1 MSFVR
6 IKENETDRADD
17 AASLR
22 RKGTPMT
29 SNGTSAVSERSAHSA
44 PSAPARVDWVDY
56 AKGICIVMV
65 VMMHSVLGVEA
76 AAGQTGFMH
85 LLVAFAKPFRMPD
98 FFLIS
103 GLFLSV
109 VIGRDW
115 RTFLDRKVVHFAY
128 FYVLWVTIQF
138 GFKATAFAAETGW
151 THVGLMYLES
161 FIEPFGTLWFIYL
174 LPVFFVV
181 AKATRKMPPP
191 AIWAVAALLE
201 MAHVATG
208 WTVIDEFCARFVYFY
223 SGYLL
228 ADYVFAL
235 SDRARAQ
242 PRLALA
248 GLAGWALVNGSVV
261 KFGFSEWPLISLM
274 LGLSGACAI
283 VTLGTLLARAHW
295 LNFLRFC
302 GEHSIVIYLAFF
314 LPMAATRTLLLKA
327 GVIPDIGT
335 ISLVVTIMGVAGAL
349 ALWQIALKVGADF
362 LFERPAAFWIAPKKP
377 RATLQAAE

>member
-1 MSFVR
+1 
-6 IKENETDRADD
+6 
-17 AASLR
+17 
-22 RKGTPMT
+22 MT
-29 SNGTSAVSERSAHSA
+29 TNGTSALTERPALPA
-44 PSAPARVDWVDY
+44 PGRVDWVDY

-109 VIGRDW
+109 VIDRDW
-115 RTFLDRKVVHFAY
+115 RTYLDRKVVHFGY
-128 FYVLWVTIQF
+128 FYLLWVTIQF
-138 GFKATAFAAETGW
+138 GFKAPVFAAESGW
-151 THVGLMYLES
+151 GHVGMLYLES

-181 AKATRKMPPP
+181 TKATRKMPPLL
-191 AIWAVAALLE
+191 IWGILALLE
-201 MAHVATG
+201 SAHFATG

-223 SGYLL
+223 SGYLF

-235 SDRARAQ
+235 SDRARTR
-242 PRLALA
+242 PSLALA
-248 GLAGWALVNGSVV
+248 GSAAWALINGGLVAS
-261 KFGFSEWPLISLM
+261 GYSEWPLVSLL

-283 VTLGTLLARAHW
+283 VTTGTLLARAHW
-295 LNFLRFC
+295 LDFLRFC

-327 GVIPDIGT
+327 GFIHDIGT
-335 ISLVVTIMGVAGAL
+335 VSLIVTVAGVVGAL
-349 ALWQIALKVGADF
+349 ALWRIALAAGADF
-362 LFERPAAFWIAPKKP
+362 LFERPATFWIAPKKASP
-377 RATLQAAE
+377 ALQAAE

>member
-1 MSFVR
+1 
-6 IKENETDRADD
+6 
-17 AASLR
+17 
-22 RKGTPMT
+22 MT
-29 SNGTSAVSERSAHSA
+29 LNGTSGLTERSAQSA
-44 PSAPARVDWVDY
+44 PVRIDWVDY

-109 VIGRDW
+109 VIDRDW
-115 RTFLDRKVVHFAY
+115 RTYLDRKVVHFAY

-138 GFKATAFAAETGW
+138 GFKAPSFAAETSWAHAGF
-151 THVGLMYLES
+151 LYLES

-181 AKATRKMPPP
+181 AKATRRMPPL
-191 AIWAVAALLE
+191 AIWGVAALLE
-201 MAHVATG
+201 MAHIATG

-223 SGYLL
+223 SGFLL
-228 ADYVFAL
+228 AGYVFAL
-235 SDRARAQ
+235 SDRARAR
-242 PRLALA
+242 PALALA
-248 GLAGWALVNGSVV
+248 GLAFWALINSSLV
-261 KFGFSEWPLISLM
+261 KFGFSEWPLISLV
-274 LGLSGACAI
+274 LGLAGAGAI

-295 LNFLRFC
+295 LTALRYC

-314 LPMAATRTLLLKA
+314 LPMAATRTLLLRA
-327 GVIPDIGT
+327 GLIHDIGT
-335 ISLVVTIMGVAGAL
+335 ISLIVTIVGIVGAL
-349 ALWQIALKVGADF
+349 ALWRAALKVGANF
-362 LFERPAAFWIAPKKP
+362 LFERPAPFWIAPKKP
-377 RATLQAAE
+377 GRVLQAAE

>member
-1 MSFVR
+1 MKPIPRHDAVMS
-6 IKENETDRADD
+6 
-17 AASLR
+17 R
-22 RKGTPMT
+22 RKETPMT
-29 SNGTSAVSERSAHSA
+29 ANGTTAGGRSA
-44 PSAPARVDWVDY
+44 PSGRIDWVDY

-85 LLVAFAKPFRMPD
+85 VLVAFAKPFRMPD

-115 RTFLDRKVVHFAY
+115 RSYLDRKVVHFAY

-138 GFKATAFAAETGW
+138 GFKAPSFAAETSWAHAGF
-151 THVGLMYLES
+151 LYLES

-181 AKATRKMPPP
+181 TKATLRVPPL
-191 AIWAVAALLE
+191 AIWFAAAALE
-201 MAHVATG
+201 MLHVATG

-228 ADYVFAL
+228 APYVFAL
-235 SDRARAQ
+235 SDRARAR
-242 PRLALA
+242 PALALA
-248 GLAGWALVNGSVV
+248 GLALWALVNGDLVH
-261 KFGFSEWPLISLM
+261 FGFSEWPVVSLA
-274 LGLSGACAI
+274 LGLAGACAI
-283 VTLGTLLARAHW
+283 VVIGTLLAQAG
-295 LNFLRFC
+295 LLDGLRYC

-314 LPMAATRTLLLKA
+314 LPMAATRTLLLKF
-327 GVIPDIGT
+327 GPIHDIGT
-335 ISLVVTIMGVAGAL
+335 ISLIVTIAGILGAL
-349 ALWQIALKVGADF
+349 GIWWAARGTRANF
-362 LFERPAAFWIAPKKP
+362 LFERPAAFWIAPRKA
-377 RATLQAAE
+377 RAGLQAAE

>member
-1 MSFVR
+1 MP
-6 IKENETDRADD
+6 
-17 AASLR
+17 R
-22 RKGTPMT
+22 RKETPMT
-29 SNGTSAVSERSAHSA
+29 VNGTSAVAERSA
-44 PSAPARVDWVDY
+44 PRIDWVDY

-85 LLVAFAKPFRMPD
+85 ALVAFAKPFRMPD

-115 RTFLDRKVVHFAY
+115 RTYLDRKVVHFAY

-138 GFKATAFAAETGW
+138 GFKAPSFAAEQGW
-151 THVGLMYLES
+151 THVGMLYLES

-181 AKATRKMPPP
+181 TKILRRAPPP
-191 AIWAVAALLE
+191 AIWAGAAALE
-201 MAHVATG
+201 MMHVATG

-228 ADYVFAL
+228 AAYVFAL
-235 SDRARAQ
+235 SDRARAR
-242 PRLALA
+242 PAAALA
-248 GLAGWALVNGSVV
+248 GLALWMLVNGALVV
-261 KFGFSEWPLISLM
+261 SGFAEWPVVSLA
-274 LGLSGACAI
+274 LGLAGACAI
-283 VTLGTLLARAHW
+283 VVIGTLLAQAHW
-295 LNFLRFC
+295 LNFLRYC

-314 LPMAATRTLLLKA
+314 LPMAASRTLLLKA
-327 GVIPDIGT
+327 GPIHDIGI
-335 ISLVVTIMGVAGAL
+335 ISLMVTIAGIFGAL
-349 ALWQIALKVGADF
+349 AIWWTARGTRANF
-362 LFERPAAFWIAPKKP
+362 LFQRPAAFRIAPNKA
-377 RATLQAAE
+377 RAGLQAAE